1 MWQLRFGQS
10 LKERTMRLTPNLSF
24 GGQCEAA
31 FKFYERCFGGKI
43 VFTLSYGKSPMAE
56 QVPPRWR
63 EKILH
68 ATLTVGDNLLM
79 GADPV
84 PEQYEQP
91 KGFVVLL
98 GIDEPVDAERIF
110 HALAENG
117 TVQMPLQKTFW
128 SVCFGVLVDQFGIP
142 WVINCEHAPSVA

>member
-1 MWQLRFGQS
+1 
-10 LKERTMRLTPNLSF
+10 
-24 GGQCEAA
+24 
-31 FKFYERCFGGKI
+31 
-43 VFTLSYGKSPMAE
+43 
-56 QVPPRWR
+56 
-63 EKILH
+63 
-68 ATLTVGDNLLM
+68 M

-98 GIDEPVDAERIF
+98 GIDEPVDVERIF

-128 SVCFGVLVDQFGIP
+128 SVRFGALVDQFGIP
-142 WVINCEHAPSVA
+142 WAINCEQAPSLA